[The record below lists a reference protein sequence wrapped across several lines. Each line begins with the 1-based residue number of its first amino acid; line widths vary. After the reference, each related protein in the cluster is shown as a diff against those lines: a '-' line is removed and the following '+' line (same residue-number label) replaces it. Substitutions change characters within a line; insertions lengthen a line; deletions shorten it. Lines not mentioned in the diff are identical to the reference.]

1 MWSITRMVLLTGF
14 FLTLRPARAALTVLV
29 GEPFGSF
36 GTMMPNG
43 HTAIYLDRVC
53 ADGPLKL
60 RMCAAGE
67 PAGVAI
73 ARLDA
78 IGAVDWVASPI
89 LPYLYATT
97 DPNQILTYATEDSV
111 TDLREHYR
119 AAHLE
124 SLLPDGTEHRKSNGD
139 WWEMA
144 GAAYSRRI
152 WGYQINTTRAQDLAL
167 VEMLN
172 ARANTHVY
180 AVRNRNCADF
190 AAEIVNFYYPE
201 TVHRNHVADLGIM
214 SPKQV
219 ARSVYR
225 YGEAHPEAGLKVIE
239 VPQVPGTL
247 RRSRPV
253 RGGTEGF
260 LKTKRYLLTLCVI
273 QPEAVVGMLVAY
285 LEGGRWKLGQDA
297 KVETSAAFIT
307 EDLAESTLRSVIP
320 TPAGR

>member
-1 MWSITRMVLLTGF
+1 MTPFSRALVLMAMSLV
-14 FLTLRPARAALTVLV
+14 LRPARAALTVLV

-43 HTAIYLDRVC
+43 HIAIYLDRVC

-67 PAGVAI
+67 PAGVAV

-89 LPYLYATT
+89 LPFLYATT
-97 DPNQILTYATEDSV
+97 DPDAILISTNEDNV
-111 TDLREHYR
+111 LAMREHYR

-124 SLLPDGTEHRKSNGD
+124 TLLPDGAEHRKANAD

-144 GAAYSRRI
+144 GAAYSRRL
-152 WGYQINTTRAQDLAL
+152 WGYQIDTTRSQDEAL
-167 VEMLN
+167 VAMMN

-190 AAEIVNFYYPE
+190 AAEVVNFYYPGI
-201 TVHRNHVADLGIM
+201 VHRNHVADMGIM

-219 ARSVYR
+219 ARSVYK
-225 YGEAHPEAGLKVIE
+225 YGEAHPEAELKVIE
-239 VPQVPGTL
+239 VPQVQGTL
-247 RRSRPV
+247 RRSRPA
-253 RGGTEGF
+253 RGGAEGF

-273 QPEAVVGMLVAY
+273 QPEVVVGLLAVY
-285 LEGGRWKLGQDA
+285 LEGGRWAMGRGA
-297 KVETSAAFIT
+297 EVETPAMIVAEEFGGGANRAQAA
-307 EDLAESTLRSVIP
+307 LA
-320 TPAGR
+320 TPR